1 MTFLLTCTSNEVYK
15 MTDYVY
21 KLRMNDIHVKSEK
34 HEYVS
39 GSNCIDYKIEIYSL
53 EQLLTVYKI
62 VANDCILT
70 YAMDGTGT
78 VVPTI
83 EVYDSWRE

>member
-1 MTFLLTCTSNEVYK
+1 MIFQLTCTSDDDTK

-21 KLRMNDIHVKSEK
+21 KLRMNDIPVKSEK
-34 HEYVS
+34 HSYIS
-39 GSNCIDYKIEIYSL
+39 GSNCIDYKIDIDSL
-53 EQLLTVYKI
+53 EQLLTVYKT

-70 YAMDGTGT
+70 RAMDGTDT

-83 EVYDSWRE
+83 EIYDSWRE

>member
-1 MTFLLTCTSNEVYK
+1 MNN
-15 MTDYVY
+15 YVY
-21 KLRMNDIHVKSEK
+21 NLRLKDIAVTSEK
-34 HEYVS
+34 HIYVT
-39 GSNCIDYKIEIYSL
+39 GDVGVDYRIEIDSL
-53 EQLLTVYKI
+53 EQLITVYKT
-62 VANDCILT
+62 VCNDCILT

>member
-1 MTFLLTCTSNEVYK
+1 MTFLLTCTSNDDTK
-15 MTDYVY
+15 MTNYVY
-21 KLRMNDIHVKSEK
+21 NLRMKDITVTSEK
-34 HEYVS
+34 HIYYD
-39 GSNCIDYKIEIYSL
+39 GSVGIDYKLEIDSL
-53 EQLLTVYKI
+53 EQLLTVYKT
-62 VANDCILT
+62 VANDCIFT

>member
-1 MTFLLTCTSNEVYK
+1 MIFQLTCTSHEDYK
-15 MTDYVY
+15 LTDYVY
-21 KLRMNDIHVKSEK
+21 KLRMKDITVTSEK
-34 HEYVS
+34 HTYAD
-39 GSNCIDYKIEIYSL
+39 GTTGIDYKIDIDSL
-53 EQLLTVYKI
+53 DQLLTVYKT

-83 EVYDSWRE
+83 EIYDSWRE